1 MRRERRNKLASIE
14 LGKPIFDIAILG
26 TPDDPCFGKGYD
38 LTDEICS
45 GCGDIEACATVFNQN
60 QVKRRLELEKDN
72 HDLDLQIDKLE
83 LDKQYRD
90 FIAQQFKVTTNK
102 MLIVNR
108 MRARFK
114 LSKEKALQL
123 IDTFSNTKK
132 LIF

>member
-83 LDKQYRD
+83 LKKQQFD
-90 FIAQQFKVTTNK
+90 FIQNLLEVTTIK
-102 MLIVNR
+102 LLIITR
-108 MRARFK
+108 IRARFK
-114 LSKEKALQL
+114 LSRDGAGALLDEFINQ
-123 IDTFSNTKK
+123 K
-132 LIF
+132 